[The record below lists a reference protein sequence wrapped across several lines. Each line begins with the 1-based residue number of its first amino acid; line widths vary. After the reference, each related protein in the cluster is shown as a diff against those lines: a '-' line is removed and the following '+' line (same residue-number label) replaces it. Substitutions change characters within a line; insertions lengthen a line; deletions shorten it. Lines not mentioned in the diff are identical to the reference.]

1 MLVLKPVETQNKNAT
16 TLLHL
21 LLKQDSISRVDL
33 SRTTGLTKT
42 TISSIITEFIT
53 LSIVEESSTIST
65 GNTGKSPIPFHIRYT
80 IGDHFGRQKI
90 KTVLMNAMMNIITG
104 KKGLSY
110 VRLGPKGASNI
121 FPLEG
126 GDK

>member
-42 TISSIITEFIT
+42 TISSIIT

>member
-42 TISSIITEFIT
+42 TISSIIT

-65 GNTGKSPIPFHIRYT
+65 GNTGKAPIPFHIRYT

>member
-1 MLVLKPVETQNKNAT
+1 MLVLKSVETQNKNAT

-42 TISSIITEFIT
+42 TISSIIT

-65 GNTGKSPIPFHIRYT
+65 GNTGKAPIPFHIRYT